1 MNGNRA
7 DSFLRLIRRSQ
18 RGRLK
23 IYLGYAAGVGKT
35 YQMLLEAHRIK
46 EDGIDVAIGLVETHG
61 RAETEA
67 LLAGLELIPRRKI
80 TYRGIE
86 IEEMDLDAILSRRPS
101 VVLVDELAHTNVPG
115 SKNAKRYQDV
125 EEMLAAGIH
134 VISTLNV
141 QHLESLYETV
151 ERATGVKVRERIP
164 DRVVAEADQLVNV
177 DITTEDLRRRLKE
190 GKVYTKERIETALDH
205 FFKPAN
211 LEQLRELTLRELAAQ
226 IDSRRR
232 DPLSEDLPSSPDQ
245 VMVCLSSGGHNSEA
259 LLRYASRLA
268 GRLNRNWY
276 AVYVQTSQER
286 PTAIDAAT
294 QRMLS
299 NTLTLAQQLGATSF
313 TYKGED
319 IVKTILQFAKEYRV
333 GHIVIGT
340 PGRKVPFWRRLL
352 GEVSIVERLVTEGRG
367 ITVVVLDTKAIPDD
381 RPTAGPIRPGEKLH
395 RNIEE
400 KANLGSRSDN
410 VLANAGV
417 LVWDEP
423 MEKEE
428 AMRQL
433 LDACCRERTEQRD
446 SAWKA
451 LLEREQQ
458 GGTFVGEDVAIP
470 HARIAGLQ
478 RPLVAFGVSKAA
490 IRDRESG
497 QEIRI
502 MFLLLSPAD
511 PPESHVKML
520 SVISRMALDDQWR
533 KEALAARESSDVMR
547 GDPPAGRAPQGDRPM
562 RRGAGYGEG
571 ALFLVGI
578 VQRDSKV
585 SGTLKESLIQ
595 PGR

>member
-1 MNGNRA
+1 MNDSRA

-35 YQMLLEAHRIK
+35 YQMLLEAHRLK
-46 EDGIDVAIGLVETHG
+46 EDGIDAAIGLVETHG

-86 IEEMDLDAILSRRPS
+86 IEEMDLDAILSRLPS

-125 EEMLAAGIH
+125 EEILSAGIH

-151 ERATGVKVRERIP
+151 ERATAVKVRERIP

-190 GKVYTKERIETALDH
+190 GKVYTKERIETALEY
-205 FFKPAN
+205 FFKPTN

-245 VMVCLSSGGHNSEA
+245 VMVCLSSRGSNSEA

-276 AVYVQTSQER
+276 AVYVQTSREH
-286 PTAIDAAT
+286 PTVIDAAT

-299 NTLTLAQQLGATSF
+299 NTLTLAHQLGATVF
-313 TYKGED
+313 TYKGDD

-340 PGRKVPFWRRLL
+340 PGRKVSFWRRLR
-352 GEVSIVERLVTEGRG
+352 GEVSIMERLVTEGTG

-381 RPTAGPIRPGEKLH
+381 LPTVEMTRPAEKAH
-395 RNIEE
+395 RNVEE
-400 KANLGSRSDN
+400 KANLILESDTALLN
-410 VLANAGV
+410 ISVLI
-417 LVWDEP
+417 WDEP
-423 MEKEE
+423 IEKEE
-428 AMRQL
+428 AIRQL
-433 LDACCRERTEQRD
+433 LDVCCSERTKPKET
-446 SAWKA
+446 AWVS
-451 LLEREQQ
+451 LLEREQK
-458 GGTFVGEDVAIP
+458 GGTYVGEDVAIP
-470 HARIAGLQ
+470 HARIAGLRQ
-478 RPLVAFGVSKAA
+478 SIVALGVGKAGVQ
-490 IRDRESG
+490 DREYERSV
-497 QEIRI
+497 RI
-502 MFLLLSPAD
+502 MLLLLSPTD
-511 PPESHVKML
+511 PPESHLAML
-520 SVISRMALDDQWR
+520 GAISRMARDYQWR
-533 KEALAARESSDVMR
+533 KEVLSARKSSDVMGVIQEWEDRQR
-547 GDPPAGRAPQGDRPM
+547 GHN
-562 RRGAGYGEG
+562 E
-571 ALFLVGI
+571 V
-578 VQRDSKV
+578 
-585 SGTLKESLIQ
+585 
-595 PGR
+595 

>member
-1 MNGNRA
+1 MIEERA

-35 YQMLLEAHRIK
+35 YQMLLEAHRLK
-46 EDGIDVAIGLVETHG
+46 EEGIDVAIGLVETHG

-67 LLAGLELIPRRKI
+67 LLAGLELIPRRKVA
-80 TYRGIE
+80 YHGIE
-86 IEEMDLDAILSRRPS
+86 IDEMDLDAILSRRPN

-125 EEMLAAGIH
+125 EEILSAGIH

-164 DRVVAEADQLVNV
+164 DHVVAEADQIVDV

-190 GKVYTKERIETALDH
+190 GKVYTKERTATALDH

-232 DPLSEDLPSSPDQ
+232 DPQSEHTPSSPDQ
-245 VMVCLSSGGHNSEA
+245 VMVCLSSRGPNSEA

-276 AVYVQTSQER
+276 AVYVQTSQEH
-286 PTAIDAAT
+286 PIVIDAAT

-299 NTLTLAQQLGATSF
+299 NTLTLAQQLGATVF
-313 TYKGED
+313 TYKSND
-319 IVKTILQFAKEYRV
+319 IVKTILQFAQDYRV

-340 PGRKVPFWRRLL
+340 PGRKVPLWRRLR
-352 GEVSIVERLVTEGRG
+352 GEVSIMERLITEGSG
-367 ITVVVLDTKAIPDD
+367 ITVVVLDTKAIPHD
-381 RPTAGPIRPGEKLH
+381 RPTTEMPRPAERVQECAEKQTDLIFESSAALSNTAVLIWEEPI
-395 RNIEE
+395 
-400 KANLGSRSDN
+400 
-410 VLANAGV
+410 
-417 LVWDEP
+417 
-423 MEKEE
+423 EKEE
-428 AMRQL
+428 AIRQL
-433 LDACCRERTEQRD
+433 LDACCTESTKHKE
-446 SAWKA
+446 SAWVSV
-451 LLEREQQ
+451 LERERQ

-470 HARIAGLQ
+470 HARIVGLR
-478 RPLVAFGVSKAA
+478 RPLVALGVGRAG
-490 IRDRESG
+490 IQDRESG
-497 QEIRI
+497 RSARI

-511 PPESHVKML
+511 PPESHVRVL
-520 SVISRMALDDQWR
+520 AVISRMARDDQWR
-533 KEALAARESSDVMR
+533 KEVLSAGKSSDVMR
-547 GDPPAGRAPQGDRPM
+547 AIC
-562 RRGAGYGEG
+562 EWE
-571 ALFLVGI
+571 
-578 VQRDSKV
+578 
-585 SGTLKESLIQ
+585 ESLNAADK
-595 PGR
+595 